1 MDDAAFQGVLAHL
14 AGLRMLRRS
23 PSLDEIAATAV
34 VLASDQAGA
43 LTGCFV
49 NATGG
54 IFTS

>member
-34 VLASDQAGA
+34 FLASDQAGA